1 MSCGIPQGSILG
13 PLLFLIYINDICN
26 CSLSLSSN
34 FKMYAS
40 DTNIIT
46 SDKNLLQLENKINN
60 ELTKVNNWFK
70 AYKLLLNVKKNKVY
84 VVYSE
89 YH

>member
-1 MSCGIPQGSILG
+1 MIFVIV
-13 PLLFLIYINDICN
+13 
-26 CSLSLSSN
+26 LSLSSN

-70 AYKLLLNVKKNKVY
+70 AYKLLLNVKKTKYMLFIPNIINKKNQIRVS
-84 VVYSE
+84 VIQTLL
-89 YH
+89 